1 MRAREN
7 LTRWQ
12 ELVTTNKSVK
22 QSQMRD
28 LAERHLGG
36 TA

>member
-12 ELVTTNKSVK
+12 ELVTTNKSVCM
-22 QSQMRD
+22 SQMRD
-28 LAERHLGG
+28 LTERHLGG